1 MTVEIQEPQ
10 ANTAAL
16 PLLTAS
22 RMRCFRACPRLHQLR
37 YVEGWRPTVEAEAL
51 RFGTLIHTGLEAW
64 LSWHRFAGASEHAE
78 ALALDAITAALQAI
92 QGRAF
97 DEFEQARAEELLSGY
112 DAWWGVKMDEYE
124 VLGAELEYRAPL
136 LNPAT
141 MRASRTWQLGG
152 KIDGI
157 LRRRS
162 DGRVLVM
169 EHKTTSDAIESDADN
184 YWSTLALDGQISGY
198 VIGAEALGYQV
209 DEILYD
215 VIRKVGQRP
224 KRATPEAERKY
235 RQPKGPDEKTWAP
248 NDPRLLYATQRLYD
262 ETPDEYRA
270 RIREEIQAAPER
282 YFQRRVIARTESQ
295 IRDYLQDAW
304 QLGRGMADMAA
315 DGYAPRNPD
324 ACHRFGACSMWS
336 VCGVG
341 AHPSDFPTEF
351 RQSSDVNPELG
362 TH

>member
-1 MTVEIQEPQ
+1 MTVEIREPES
-10 ANTAAL
+10 AEVVAL

-64 LSWHRFAGASEHAE
+64 LSWFGAMETQPENVTEIPADP
-78 ALALDAITAALQAI
+78 LTAAIQAI

-97 DEFEQARAEELLSGY
+97 DEFEQVRAEELLRGY
-112 DAWWGVKMDEYE
+112 DARWGSTMHEYA

-224 KRATPEAERKY
+224 KRATPEAERKFTKDG
-235 RQPKGPDEKTWAP
+235 R
-248 NDPRLLYATQRLYD
+248 LYATQRLED

-270 RIREEIQAAPER
+270 RIRDEIQAAPER
-282 YFQRRVIARTESQ
+282 FFQRRVIARTESQ

-304 QLGRGMADMAA
+304 QLGRSMADMAA

-362 TH
+362 AH